1 MTLTAT
7 AHLRSRSVLAAL
19 QYQEPSAQK
28 PYIGF
33 GYSGAAH
40 DVGVAYTSR
49 RIPIHDAWHE
59 AHALSLD
66 VQGFALVKHV
76 SAVRDY
82 GDDAEIERVGRA
94 EAADIVWRATGA
106 EEVLVFDHTVRRR
119 APDAARQPSTRVHN
133 DYTETSGPQR
143 VRDLTGERAE
153 ALLRKRFAYVNV
165 WRPIRHPAADS
176 PLALCDARSAAPA
189 DFVATDI
196 IYPDRRGEIY
206 GLTYSPAHRWSY
218 FPNMGLDQALLIKC
232 YDSRRDV
239 ARFTP
244 HVAFEDPN
252 TPADAPPR
260 ESVEYRAIAFFA

>member
-1 MTLTAT
+1 MTLSA
-7 AHLRSRSVLAAL
+7 ALRSRSVLAAL
-19 QYQEPSAQK
+19 QYQEPSAEK
-28 PYIGF
+28 PNIGF
-33 GYSGAAH
+33 GYSGGAL
-40 DVGVAYTSR
+40 DVSVRYTPHRVSIR
-49 RIPIHDAWHE
+49 DAWPG
-59 AHALSLD
+59 AAALSID
-66 VQGFALVKHV
+66 VQGFAPVKHV
-76 SAVRDY
+76 STVRDF
-82 GDDAEIERVGRA
+82 GDDDEIERIGRV
-94 EAADIVWRATGA
+94 EAADIVWRASGA

-143 VRDLTGERAE
+143 VRDLLGAHAE

-165 WRPIRHPAADS
+165 WRPIRHPAADW

-218 FPNMGLDQALLIKC
+218 FPNMGLDEALLIKC

-252 TPADAPPR
+252 TPAGAPPR